1 VTDHRI
7 GMTSYSLETFLNGDI
22 GFMID
27 GLTTHFQADA
37 LKQSGI

>member
-7 GMTSYSLETFLNGDI
+7 GLTSYSLENFLDGDI

-27 GLTTHFQADA
+27 ALTTNIQAEA
-37 LKQSGI
+37 LNRST